1 MEADWRLDER
11 ASAGAEHL
19 DPAYVSSYER
29 KSPADWSAEVA
40 ALLAAGVGS
49 SSTVVDFGA
58 GTGSFA
64 RALSPH
70 VARVVS
76 VDISEAMVGAMQA
89 EGLEAVRAGF
99 LTYEHQGGSPGAVYT
114 RNALHHLPDFWKVI
128 ALDRIARM
136 LPPGGVFRLRDLTYS
151 FDPAETDDAV
161 QRGLRMPPTTRS
173 RGGPHAS
180 SRTTCVANTPPSR
193 GSSNRCWNAS
203 ASRSEIDGRVRIAC
217 TPHTPACVRDA
228 RMPVTGAG

>member
-29 KSPADWSAEVA
+29 KAPTDWSAEVA

-136 LPPGGVFRLRDLTYS
+136 LPSGGVFRLRDLTYS

-161 QRGLRMPPTTRS
+161 RS
-173 RGGPHAS
+173 
-180 SRTTCVANTPPSR
+180 
-193 GSSNRCWNAS
+193 WL
-203 ASRSEIDGRVRIAC
+203 E
-217 TPHTPACVRDA
+217 DA
-228 RMPVTGAG
+228 PDDPVTGWTSRELANHVRGEHSTFTRLLESMLERVGFEIRDRWESQDRMYAAYTCVRP

>member
-29 KSPADWSAEVA
+29 KSPTDWSAEVA
-40 ALLAAGVGS
+40 ALLAAGVAS

-76 VDISEAMVGAMQA
+76 VDISEAMVGAMRA

-99 LTYEHQGGSPGAVYT
+99 LTYEHQGGSPDAVYT

-161 QRGLRMPPTTRS
+161 RAWL
-173 RGGPHAS
+173 
-180 SRTTCVANTPPSR
+180 
-193 GSSNRCWNAS
+193 
-203 ASRSEIDGRVRIAC
+203 E
-217 TPHTPACVRDA
+217 DA
-228 RMPVTGAG
+228 PDDTVTGWTSRELANHVRGEHSTFTWLLESMLERVGFEIRDRWQSQDRMYAAYTCLRP

>member
-29 KSPADWSAEVA
+29 KSPTDWSAEVA
-40 ALLAAGVGS
+40 AMLAAGVGS

-76 VDISEAMVGAMQA
+76 VDISEAMVGAMRA

-161 QRGLRMPPTTRS
+161 RAWLEDAPDDTVTGWTSRELANHVRGEHSTFTWLLESMLERVGFEIRDRWQSQDRMY
-173 RGGPHAS
+173 AAY
-180 SRTTCVANTPPSR
+180 TCVRP
-193 GSSNRCWNAS
+193 
-203 ASRSEIDGRVRIAC
+203 
-217 TPHTPACVRDA
+217 
-228 RMPVTGAG
+228 

>member
-1 MEADWRLDER
+1 VEIDWRLDER

-29 KSPADWSAEVA
+29 KSPTDWGAEVA

-70 VARVVS
+70 VARVVC
-76 VDISEAMVGAMQA
+76 VDISGAMVGAMLA
-89 EGLEAVRAGF
+89 HGFEAVRAGF
-99 LTYEHQGGSPGAVYT
+99 LTYEHQGEAPDAVYT

-136 LPPGGVFRLRDLTYS
+136 IRPGGVFRLRDLAYS

-161 QRGLRMPPTTRS
+161 RAWL
-173 RGGPHAS
+173 
-180 SRTTCVANTPPSR
+180 
-193 GSSNRCWNAS
+193 
-203 ASRSEIDGRVRIAC
+203 
-217 TPHTPACVRDA
+217 RDA
-228 RMPVTGAG
+228 PEDPATGWTARELANHVRGEHSTFTWLLESMLERVGFEIRDRWQSQDRMYAAYTCLRP

>member
-29 KSPADWSAEVA
+29 KSPTDWSAEVA
-40 ALLAAGVGS
+40 ALLAAGVAS

-76 VDISEAMVGAMQA
+76 VDISEAMVGAMRA

-99 LTYEHQGGSPGAVYT
+99 LTYEHQGGSPDAVYT

-161 QRGLRMPPTTRS
+161 RAWLEDAPDDTVTGWTSRELANHVRGEHSTFTWLLESMLERVGFEIRDRWQSQDRMY
-173 RGGPHAS
+173 AAY
-180 SRTTCVANTPPSR
+180 TCVRP
-193 GSSNRCWNAS
+193 
-203 ASRSEIDGRVRIAC
+203 
-217 TPHTPACVRDA
+217 
-228 RMPVTGAG
+228 

>member
-19 DPAYVSSYER
+19 DQAYVSSYER
-29 KSPADWSAEVA
+29 KSPTDWSAEVA

-76 VDISEAMVGAMQA
+76 VDISEAMVGAMRA

-99 LTYEHQGGSPGAVYT
+99 LTYEHQGGSPDAVYT

-161 QRGLRMPPTTRS
+161 RAWLEDAPDDTVTGWTSRELANHVRGEHSTFTWLLESMLERVGFEIRDRWQSQDRMY
-173 RGGPHAS
+173 AAY
-180 SRTTCVANTPPSR
+180 TCVRP
-193 GSSNRCWNAS
+193 
-203 ASRSEIDGRVRIAC
+203 
-217 TPHTPACVRDA
+217 
-228 RMPVTGAG
+228 